1 MEIPEWRRGAK
12 QKTFH
17 GGSMDIFWNYTLLS
31 CATTTTLFTLLKSFT
46 LNLHNDNNDND
57 NADHDSDDSKIT
69 FI

>member
-1 MEIPEWRRGAK
+1 
-12 QKTFH
+12 
-17 GGSMDIFWNYTLLS
+17 MDIFWNYTLLS